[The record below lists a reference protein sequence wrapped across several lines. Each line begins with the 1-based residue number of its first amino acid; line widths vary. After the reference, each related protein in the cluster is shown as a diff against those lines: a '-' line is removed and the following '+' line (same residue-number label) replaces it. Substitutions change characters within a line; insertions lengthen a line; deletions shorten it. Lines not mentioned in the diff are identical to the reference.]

1 MSMDNAGYKTTVEDE
16 HWRNEEFQWVRIL
29 DVGGPLKGMVLL
41 YLQKACTAFHEFQ
54 PAFEAGVLGA
64 DSLAFF
70 RGRLAGRIGHV
81 LVTMRN
87 NGLDALNGAS
97 ELEAILGKVGT
108 AETLEALAELGD
120 RLHDV
125 SHLLLD
131 SLETD

>member
-29 DVGGPLKGMVLL
+29 ESGGPLKGMVLL
-41 YLQKACTAFHEFQ
+41 YLQKACTAFHEYQ
-54 PAFEAGVLGA
+54 PALAAGVLGA

-70 RGRLAGRIGHV
+70 RGRLADRIGHV

-97 ELEAILGKVGT
+97 ELKALLRRVES
-108 AETLEALAELGD
+108 AETLEALADLGD
-120 RLHDV
+120 RLHEL